1 MLQTQKR
8 RGMMEKKMERY
19 GKAACVLYHFS
30 QQVKRK
36 ESDTMTIKEARK
48 QVGLTQQALSDW
60 LGIPK
65 RTIEDW
71 EGGKRNCPGWCEKL
85 VVEKIL
91 TYNKEQ

>member
-1 MLQTQKR
+1 
-8 RGMMEKKMERY
+8 
-19 GKAACVLYHFS
+19 
-30 QQVKRK
+30 
-36 ESDTMTIKEARK
+36 MTIKEARK

-71 EGGKRNCPGWCEKL
+71 EGGKRKCPEWCEKL
-85 VVEKIL
+85 VVEMIL